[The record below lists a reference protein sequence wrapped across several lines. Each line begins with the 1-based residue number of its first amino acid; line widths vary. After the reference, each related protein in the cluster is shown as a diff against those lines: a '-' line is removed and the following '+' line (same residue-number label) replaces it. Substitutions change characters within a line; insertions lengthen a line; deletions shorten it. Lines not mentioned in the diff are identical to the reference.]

1 MTPFAYDEDQKFKG
15 NPKDLRVKN
24 CSVIGQMTSAWRN
37 GTKLKASFFSYV
49 RAWDRVKAIA
59 NVCVG
64 LTGDAVQNFKLHYQC
79 TSVGFGILMKVRL
92 N

>member
-1 MTPFAYDEDQKFKG
+1 M
-15 NPKDLRVKN
+15 KN

-92 N
+92 NQGSRALLN